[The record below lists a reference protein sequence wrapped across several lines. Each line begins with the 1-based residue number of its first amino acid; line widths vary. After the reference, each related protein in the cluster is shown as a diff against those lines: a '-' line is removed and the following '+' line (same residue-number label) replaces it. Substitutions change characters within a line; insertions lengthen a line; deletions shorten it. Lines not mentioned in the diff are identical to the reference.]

1 MSTETIAPP
10 DVSADEKWLRRFA
23 LIAAMPPSAGQFLP
37 TLGRSASAA
46 VPAGI
51 AASF

>member
-23 LIAAMPPSAGQFLP
+23 LIAAMHRRPGNSC
-37 TLGRSASAA
+37 RR
-46 VPAGI
+46 
-51 AASF
+51 